1 MFFSLIFHLGLL
13 FIGAPLLPG
22 IIARTKA
29 IIAGR
34 RGQPLLQL
42 YYDLWKLFRKGMV
55 LSATTTWIFR
65 AGPVV
70 GIAVP
75 VLGAMLIPFGPM
87 AAPVSFAGDMILFV
101 YLMALARFFTV
112 LAALDTGSSFEGM
125 GAAREV
131 TFSVLVE
138 PTLFVS
144 FIVLARIAQNFT
156 LNSMFT
162 RIGSAGQLHS
172 GDTISLVLV
181 AFCLFIVL
189 LAENCRIPFDDP
201 NTHLELT
208 MIHEVMVLDHSGP
221 DLGLIL
227 YGAAMKLM
235 LFTILVVDL
244 VLPVSGRIFL
254 DAPVFICG
262 LFVVAVAIGLVES
275 AMARL
280 RLVRLPQLLIG
291 TTLLSFFALI
301 LLLR

>member
-1 MFFSLIFHLGLL
+1 MLTSLIFHLGLL
-13 FIGAPLLPG
+13 FIGAPFLPG
-22 IIARTKA
+22 VIVRTKA
-29 IIAGR
+29 TIAGR

-42 YYDLWKLFRKGMV
+42 YFDLWKLFKKGMV
-55 LSATTTWIFR
+55 LSTTTTWIFR
-65 AGPVV
+65 SGPIV
-70 GIAVP
+70 GFAVP
-75 VLGAMLIPFGPM
+75 ILGALLIPFGSM
-87 AAPVSFAGDMILFV
+87 AAPVSFSGDMILFV

-131 TFSVLVE
+131 TFSVLTE
-138 PTLFVS
+138 PTLFVC
-144 FIVLARIAQNFT
+144 FIVLARITQSFS
-156 LNSMFT
+156 LNGMFGHL
-162 RIGSAGQLHS
+162 GSGGQSHS
-172 GDTISLVLV
+172 GDSISLVLV

-235 LFTILVVDL
+235 LFAILVL
-244 VLPVSGRIFL
+244 NLILPVTGNILL
-254 DAPVFICG
+254 DIPVFICG
-262 LFVVAVAIGLVES
+262 LLALGAGIGLVES
-275 AMARL
+275 GMARL
-280 RLVRLPQLLIG
+280 RLVRIPQLLIG